1 MGEMNMIYVLAAVII
16 ALLVVLA
23 VVYIRTSRLLTRL
36 DDMIESAVNGSF
48 SEGEYSEKRLS
59 RLESKLYR
67 YLTAGKTAQRQITS
81 EKDKIKTL
89 VSDISHQTKTPV
101 SNILL
106 YTQLLGEAPELSENT
121 KKLVEQIEQQTEKLS
136 FLIASLVKTSRLEN
150 GILTLQPN
158 EESVGRML
166 GALDFTAQA
175 REKNIDLSIGKADG
189 MTAYFDLKWTLEA
202 LSNILDN
209 ALKYT
214 PAGGKVKVSAREYE
228 MFIRIDVAD
237 SGIGMSEEETAKVF
251 ARFYRSTRVSQEKG
265 VGIGLYLARE
275 ILSREDGYI
284 KVTSVINQGSTFSVF
299 LPKTNANMSKL

>member
-209 ALKYT
+209 ALKCT

>member
-1 MGEMNMIYVLAAVII
+1 MNMIYVLIAII
-16 ALLVVLA
+16 ITLLGVLA
-23 VVYIRTSRLLTRL
+23 IVYIRTSRLLTRL
-36 DDMIESAVNGSF
+36 DNMTESAIKGSF
-48 SEGEYSEKRLS
+48 SESEYSEKRLS

-189 MTAYFDLKWTLEA
+189 MTACFDLKWTLEA

-251 ARFYRSTRVSQEKG
+251 ARFYRSPRVSQEKG

-275 ILSREDGYI
+275 ILSREGGYI
-284 KVTSVINQGSTFSVF
+284 KVTSKINQGSTFSVF
-299 LPKTNANMSKL
+299 LPKTNANLSKL

>member
-1 MGEMNMIYVLAAVII
+1 MNMIYFLTAVIMI
-16 ALLVVLA
+16 LLAVLA

-36 DDMIESAVNGSF
+36 DDMIESAANGSF
-48 SEGEYSEKRLS
+48 SESEYSEKRLS
-59 RLESKLYR
+59 RLESKMYR

-106 YTQLLGEAPELSENT
+106 YTQLLGESKELNERDRQ
-121 KKLVEQIEQQTEKLS
+121 LAGQIEQQTEKLS

-150 GILTLQPN
+150 GILAVQPQK
-158 EESVGRML
+158 ESVGEL
-166 GALDFTAQA
+166 LASLDFAARA
-175 REKNIDLSIGKADG
+175 REKNIALSIGAADG
-189 MTAYFDLKWTLEA
+189 MAAYFDPKWTLEA
-202 LSNILDN
+202 LSNIVDN

-214 PAGGKVKVSAREYE
+214 PEGGSVSVSAREYE
-228 MFIRIDVAD
+228 LFVRIDVAD

-251 ARFYRSTRVSQEKG
+251 SRFYRSPRVSREKG

-275 ILSREDGYI
+275 ILSREGGYI
-284 KVTSVINQGSTFSVF
+284 KVNSRINQGSTFSMF
-299 LPKTNANMSKL
+299 LPKTNANLSKL

>member
-1 MGEMNMIYVLAAVII
+1 M
-16 ALLVVLA
+16 
-23 VVYIRTSRLLTRL
+23 
-36 DDMIESAVNGSF
+36 
-48 SEGEYSEKRLS
+48 
-59 RLESKLYR
+59 
-67 YLTAGKTAQRQITS
+67 
-81 EKDKIKTL
+81 

-189 MTAYFDLKWTLEA
+189 MTACFDLKWTLEA

-251 ARFYRSTRVSQEKG
+251 ARFYRSPRVSQEKG

-275 ILSREDGYI
+275 ILSREGGYI
-284 KVTSVINQGSTFSVF
+284 KVTSKINQGSTFSVF
-299 LPKTNANMSKL
+299 LPKTNANLSKL